1 MIAPAPWPAALVGTP
16 GVAVIE
22 QQRGLA
28 PSRCNV
34 PCPYAPNLSAD
45 CNNFLSNFPRPPQQ
59 QPELY
64 KLTLFCRAAAAA
76 AALVNKQNGL

>member
-1 MIAPAPWPAALVGTP
+1 MGAL

-28 PSRCNV
+28 SSRCNV
-34 PCPYAPNLSAD
+34 RCPCAPILPPD
-45 CNNFLSNFPRPPQQ
+45 CNNFLLSFPNLPQQ

-64 KLTLFCRAAAAA
+64 KLTLFFRAAAAA